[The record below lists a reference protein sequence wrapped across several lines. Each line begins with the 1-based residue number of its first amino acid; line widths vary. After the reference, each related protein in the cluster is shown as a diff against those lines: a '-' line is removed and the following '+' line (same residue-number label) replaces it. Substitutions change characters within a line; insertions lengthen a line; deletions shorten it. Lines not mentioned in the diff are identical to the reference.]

1 VEEELAPLKTPLEGG
16 GIREV
21 AVHGL
26 DGESGEQATIAAGA
40 RQNAHTM
47 ARTYEAAHKRRADE
61 PGSPGHDRHVAHK
74 RLIAG
79 QVAGWALATPTRSE
93 VLIEPGRF
101 LAHASRKINPAVAVS
116 APPTPCATGS
126 ATRENLSKWLT
137 EMERAAMTLPFD
149 AGPALRDLRRIPMPS
164 DDTSVKVKIVTLAG
178 VLIGK
183 MSKPK
188 NIRTLDA
195 LNLKGD
201 FFALTEAATEGDGPG
216 RQCFLAVNKHQ
227 VISLEEIP

>member
-1 VEEELAPLKTPLEGG
+1 
-16 GIREV
+16 
-21 AVHGL
+21 
-26 DGESGEQATIAAGA
+26 
-40 RQNAHTM
+40 
-47 ARTYEAAHKRRADE
+47 
-61 PGSPGHDRHVAHK
+61 
-74 RLIAG
+74 
-79 QVAGWALATPTRSE
+79 
-93 VLIEPGRF
+93 
-101 LAHASRKINPAVAVS
+101 
-116 APPTPCATGS
+116 
-126 ATRENLSKWLT
+126 
-137 EMERAAMTLPFD
+137 MERAAMTLPFD